1 MKVSRQLAATL
12 CLAMVLFS
20 GGCSVYQSQR
30 MEPGSGARYSGLWG
44 VAGERWSEASR
55 LPDFSAAGYRSGG
68 RELPRPPVVASVRDF
83 GATGDGTTD
92 DTAAFE
98 AALAAVD
105 AGAVLVP
112 RGNYRISRPLS
123 IRRPG
128 VVLRGEDANASVIMA
143 APIHGDC
150 SVPNQ
155 GPPNCAPYQ
164 GAAMLE
170 IEGTV
175 GGNRLATVVVAASRG
190 ERRLRLSSVAGI
202 RAGQWIRLTM
212 RNPADNS
219 LGCHLYLERGCLNPE
234 RRQWYSGRIVDW
246 LVRVESVA
254 GDTVTLERALRLDV
268 RMGWSPEIRSFSASV
283 EDSGIENLSLRFS
296 GEAYAGHNNEQG
308 HYGILIRDAY
318 NCWVRDVTI
327 IDADR
332 GVDIRGGYNTISG
345 LQLRAALR
353 TPQLTAKVFAT
364 GHYGVSVAGPRSQDN
379 LIENS
384 VVQTVFVH
392 NLSVASFAN
401 GNVFS
406 GIRSAVP
413 HFDHHGAGAYENL
426 YTEISLADSGQ
437 DLFLSGGRRPDE
449 PGGART
455 TLWNVVF
462 PGSASL
468 GRLPQD
474 LPGLTLVGVDGM
486 AAYRADPTMPDW
498 WVESWPG
505 AETMPPNIYRAQRA
519 LREQRDGTGRR

>member
-1 MKVSRQLAATL
+1 M
-12 CLAMVLFS
+12 
-20 GGCSVYQSQR
+20 
-30 MEPGSGARYSGLWG
+30 
-44 VAGERWSEASR
+44 
-55 LPDFSAAGYRSGG
+55 
-68 RELPRPPVVASVRDF
+68 
-83 GATGDGTTD
+83 
-92 DTAAFE
+92 
-98 AALAAVD
+98 
-105 AGAVLVP
+105 LVP

-449 PGGART
+449 PGERAPRCGTWCFRAAPALAGCRRICRGSRWSVSMAWRLIAPIRRCRTGGSSPGRVPKRCRPISTGHSARCVSSAMARGAADADRDSQPCCRIHPT
-455 TLWNVVF
+455 PTR
-462 PGSASL
+462 L
-468 GRLPQD
+468 GEEHRSD
-474 LPGLTLVGVDGM
+474 D
-486 AAYRADPTMPDW
+486 
-498 WVESWPG
+498 S
-505 AETMPPNIYRAQRA
+505 AQRCPNRVA
-519 LREQRDGTGRR
+519 RLVRE